1 MPQPSNDELVRQIR
15 EARRRQIQGCSAR
28 VARNIVALSLKI
40 KTGVDVLAETIAAE
54 FAEIDQ

>member
-15 EARRRQIQGCSAR
+15 ETRKKQIQECSERA
-28 VARNIVALSLKI
+28 AQKIIALFPRI

-54 FAEIDQ
+54 FSEINR